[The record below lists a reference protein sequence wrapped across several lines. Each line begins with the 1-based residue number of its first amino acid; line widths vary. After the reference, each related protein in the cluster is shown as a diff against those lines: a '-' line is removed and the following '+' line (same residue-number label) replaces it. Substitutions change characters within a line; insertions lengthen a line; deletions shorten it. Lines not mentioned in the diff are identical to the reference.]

1 MSVREHWINVRV
13 NPEELARIREKQ
25 KELGI
30 RNTGAYMRK
39 MAMDGYCVN
48 LDLSDVAQV
57 SILLRRCSNNL
68 NQYAKR
74 ANESGSIY
82 AEDIRDSL
90 TAQMCG
96 ISVAHGTD
104 ETVCAVTY
112 FLVYLFTSWCLA
124 SRYDKMKMKRK
135 TKG

>member
-1 MSVREHWINVRV
+1 MGDAEAD
-13 NPEELARIREKQ
+13 PEEAFW
-25 KELGI
+25 
-30 RNTGAYMRK
+30 Y
-39 MAMDGYCVN
+39 
-48 LDLSDVAQV
+48 
-57 SILLRRCSNNL
+57 
-68 NQYAKR
+68 
-74 ANESGSIY
+74 
-82 AEDIRDSL
+82 SL

-112 FLVYLFTSWCLA
+112 FWVYLLTSWCLA